1 MYGLVLGLLILDA
14 LILVVVVLMQAGQGG
29 GLAALG
35 GSGGTESFF
44 GGRHAVTWLTK
55 TSWYGGGAF
64 LFLSL
69 VLSFMSASNSVGAT
83 EVQELLRTP
92 VAPVQTA
99 PLPLETE
106 PAAPAVTAPA
116 DAGEGPG
123 GGGAADSGR

>member
-1 MYGLVLGLLILDA
+1 MYGFIIGLLILDS
-14 LILVVVVLMQAGQGG
+14 LILVVVVLLQAGQGG

-55 TSWYGGGAF
+55 TTWVTGGVF

-69 VLSFMSASNSVGAT
+69 VLSFLSASNSIGT
-83 EVQELLRTP
+83 TDVQELLRTP
-92 VAPVQTA
+92 VGPVQTA

-106 PAAPAVTAPA
+106 PLVPTIPAPDDAAQ
-116 DAGEGPG
+116 PG
-123 GGGAADSGR
+123 GAAADSGQ

>member
-1 MYGLVLGLLILDA
+1 MYSLILGLLILDSA
-14 LILVVVVLMQAGQGG
+14 ILMVVVLLQAGQGG

-55 TSWYGGGAF
+55 TTWVTGGVF

-69 VLSFMSASNSVGAT
+69 VLSFMSASSSIGTT

-92 VAPVQTA
+92 AGPVQTA
-99 PLPLETE
+99 PLPLDTE
-106 PAAPAVTAPA
+106 PLAPEVPAPGDAAQP
-116 DAGEGPG
+116 
-123 GGGAADSGR
+123 GGAAPDSGQ

>member
-1 MYGLVLGLLILDA
+1 MYGFIIGLLILDS
-14 LILVVVVLMQAGQGG
+14 LILVVVVLLQAGQGG

-55 TSWYGGGAF
+55 TTWVTGGVF

-69 VLSFMSASNSVGAT
+69 VLSFLSASNSIGT
-83 EVQELLRTP
+83 TDVQELLRTP
-92 VAPVQTA
+92 VGPVQTA

-106 PAAPAVTAPA
+106 PLVPVIPAAD
-116 DAGEGPG
+116 DAAQPG
-123 GGGAADSGR
+123 GTAADSGQ

>member
-1 MYGLVLGLLILDA
+1 MYGFIIGLLILDS
-14 LILVVVVLMQAGQGG
+14 LILVVVVLLQAGQGG

-55 TSWYGGGAF
+55 TTWVTGGVF

-69 VLSFMSASNSVGAT
+69 VLSFLSASNSIGT
-83 EVQELLRTP
+83 TDVQELLRTP
-92 VAPVQTA
+92 VGPVQTA

-106 PAAPAVTAPA
+106 PLVPAIPAPDDAAQ
-116 DAGEGPG
+116 PG
-123 GGGAADSGR
+123 GAAADSGQ

>member
-1 MYGLVLGLLILDA
+1 MYSLILGLLIVDSLV
-14 LILVVVVLMQAGQGG
+14 LVIVILLQAGQGG

-55 TSWYGGGAF
+55 TSWVAGGAF

-69 VLSFMSASNSVGAT
+69 ILSFMSATSAVGT
-83 EVQELLRTP
+83 SEVQELLRTP
-92 VAPVQTA
+92 TTPIQTA

-106 PAAPAVTAPA
+106 HS
-116 DAGEGPG
+116 
-123 GGGAADSGR
+123 SGNL

>member
-1 MYGLVLGLLILDA
+1 MYGFIIGLLILDS
-14 LILVVVVLMQAGQGG
+14 LILVVVVLLQAGQGG

-55 TSWYGGGAF
+55 TTWVTGGVF

-69 VLSFMSASNSVGAT
+69 VLSFLSASNSIGT
-83 EVQELLRTP
+83 TDVQELLRTP
-92 VAPVQTA
+92 VGPVQTA

-106 PAAPAVTAPA
+106 PLVPAILAPDDAAQ
-116 DAGEGPG
+116 PG
-123 GGGAADSGR
+123 GAAADSGQ

>member
-1 MYGLVLGLLILDA
+1 MYGLILGLLITDA
-14 LILVVVVLMQAGQGG
+14 VVLAVVILLQAGQGG

-55 TSWYGGGAF
+55 TSWYAGGAF

-69 VLSFMSASNSVGAT
+69 VLTFMSASNSIGTT

-92 VAPVQTA
+92 STPVQTA

-106 PAAPAVTAPA
+106 PVAPAVPVPNEDGQGAA
-116 DAGEGPG
+116 
-123 GGGAADSGR
+123 GAADSGR

>member
-1 MYGLVLGLLILDA
+1 MYGFIIGLLILDS
-14 LILVVVVLMQAGQGG
+14 LILVVVVLLQAGQGG

-55 TSWYGGGAF
+55 TTWVTGGVF

-69 VLSFMSASNSVGAT
+69 VLSFMSASNSIGT
-83 EVQELLRTP
+83 TDVQELLRTP
-92 VAPVQTA
+92 VGPVQTA

-106 PAAPAVTAPA
+106 PLVPAIPAPDDAAQ
-116 DAGEGPG
+116 PG
-123 GGGAADSGR
+123 GAAADSGQ

>member
-1 MYGLVLGLLILDA
+1 MYGFILSLLIVDSMVL
-14 LILVVVVLMQAGQGG
+14 LVVILLQAGQGG

-55 TSWYGGGAF
+55 TSWVAGGAF

-69 VLSFMSASNSVGAT
+69 VLSVMSASNAVGT
-83 EVQELLRTP
+83 SEVQELLRTP
-92 VAPVQTA
+92 TGPIQTA

-106 PAAPAVTAPA
+106 QPAPSVPAAGQEGGAPA
-116 DAGEGPG
+116 GQ
-123 GGGAADSGR
+123 ADSGQ

>member
-1 MYGLVLGLLILDA
+1 MYGFILSLLIVDSMVL
-14 LILVVVVLMQAGQGG
+14 LVVILLQAGQGG

-55 TSWYGGGAF
+55 TSWVAGGAF

-69 VLSFMSASNSVGAT
+69 VLSVMSASNAVGT
-83 EVQELLRTP
+83 SEVQELLRTP
-92 VAPVQTA
+92 TGLIQTA

-106 PAAPAVTAPA
+106 QPAPSVPAA
-116 DAGEGPG
+116 GQ
-123 GGGAADSGR
+123 ADSGQ

>member
-1 MYGLVLGLLILDA
+1 MFGFILTLLILDA
-14 LILVVVVLMQAGQGG
+14 LVLLVVVLLQAGQGG

-55 TSWYGGGAF
+55 TSWVGGALF

-69 VLSFMSASNSVGAT
+69 ILSFLSASSAVGTT
-83 EVQELLRTP
+83 EVQDLLRTP
-92 VAPVQTA
+92 AGPVQSA

-106 PAAPAVTAPA
+106 PAAPIVPAPA
-116 DAGEGPG
+116 ED
-123 GGGAADSGR
+123 GGGAAADSGQ

>member
-1 MYGLVLGLLILDA
+1 MYGFIIGLLILDS
-14 LILVVVVLMQAGQGG
+14 LILVVVVLLQAGQGG

-55 TSWYGGGAF
+55 TTWAAGGVF

-69 VLSFMSASNSVGAT
+69 VLSFLSASNSIGT
-83 EVQELLRTP
+83 TDVQELLRTP
-92 VAPVQTA
+92 VGPVQTA

-106 PAAPAVTAPA
+106 PLVPAIPAPDDAAQ
-116 DAGEGPG
+116 PG
-123 GGGAADSGR
+123 GAAADSGQ

>member
-1 MYGLVLGLLILDA
+1 MYGFIMALLILDSA
-14 LILVVVVLMQAGQGG
+14 ILMVVVLLQAGQGG

-55 TSWYGGGAF
+55 TTWVTGGVF

-69 VLSFMSASNSVGAT
+69 VLSFMSASNSIGTT

-92 VAPVQTA
+92 AGPVQTA

-106 PAAPAVTAPA
+106 PIAPAVPAPGD
-116 DAGEGPG
+116 DAQPSGA
-123 GGGAADSGR
+123 AADSGQ

>member
-1 MYGLVLGLLILDA
+1 MYGFIIGLLILDS
-14 LILVVVVLMQAGQGG
+14 LILVVVVLLQAGQGG

-55 TSWYGGGAF
+55 TTWVTGGVF

-69 VLSFMSASNSVGAT
+69 VLSFLSASNSIGT
-83 EVQELLRTP
+83 TDVQELLRTP
-92 VAPVQTA
+92 VGPVQTA

-106 PAAPAVTAPA
+106 PLVPAIPAADEAAQ
-116 DAGEGPG
+116 PG
-123 GGGAADSGR
+123 GTAADSGQ

>member
-1 MYGLVLGLLILDA
+1 MYGLITGLLILDA
-14 LILVVVVLMQAGQGG
+14 LILMVVVLLQAGQGG

-55 TSWYGGGAF
+55 TTWVAGGAF

-69 VLSFMSASNSVGAT
+69 VLSFLSASNSLGT
-83 EVQELLRTP
+83 TDVQELLRTP
-92 VAPVQTA
+92 TGPVQTA

-106 PAAPAVTAPA
+106 PVPPAAG
-116 DAGEGPG
+116 DAAQP
-123 GGGAADSGR
+123 GGAAPDSGR

>member
-1 MYGLVLGLLILDA
+1 MYGFILGLLILDST
-14 LILVVVVLMQAGQGG
+14 ILAVVVLLQAGQGG

-55 TSWYGGGAF
+55 TTWATGGTF

-69 VLSFMSASNSVGAT
+69 VLSFMSASNSIGT
-83 EVQELLRTP
+83 TDVQELLRTP
-92 VAPVQTA
+92 AGPVQTA

-106 PAAPAVTAPA
+106 PAAPIVPAP
-116 DAGEGPG
+116 GEQAQPG
-123 GGGAADSGR
+123 GAAADSGQ

>member
-1 MYGLVLGLLILDA
+1 MYGFIIGLLILDS
-14 LILVVVVLMQAGQGG
+14 LILVVIVLLQAGQGG

-55 TSWYGGGAF
+55 TTWVTGGVF

-69 VLSFMSASNSVGAT
+69 VLSFLSASNSIGT
-83 EVQELLRTP
+83 TDVQELLRTP
-92 VAPVQTA
+92 VGPVQTA

-106 PAAPAVTAPA
+106 PLVPAIPAPDDAAQ
-116 DAGEGPG
+116 PG
-123 GGGAADSGR
+123 GAAADSGQ

>member
-1 MYGLVLGLLILDA
+1 MYSFILGLLILDSA
-14 LILVVVVLMQAGQGG
+14 ILMVVVLLQAGQGG

-55 TSWYGGGAF
+55 TTWATGGAF

-69 VLSFMSASNSVGAT
+69 VLSFMSASSSIGTT

-92 VAPVQTA
+92 AGPVQTA

-106 PAAPAVTAPA
+106 PLAPEVPAPGDTAQ
-116 DAGEGPG
+116 PG
-123 GGGAADSGR
+123 GAVPDSGD

>member
-1 MYGLVLGLLILDA
+1 MYSFILTMLIVDS
-14 LILVVVVLMQAGQGG
+14 VVLTVVILLQAGQGG

-55 TSWYGGGAF
+55 TSWVSGGVF

-69 VLSFMSASNSVGAT
+69 VLSIMSASSAVGT
-83 EVQELLRTP
+83 SEVQELLRTP
-92 VAPVQTA
+92 TTPIQTA

-106 PAAPAVTAPA
+106 QPAPVVPSAGPEDGAPA
-116 DAGEGPG
+116 GQ
-123 GGGAADSGR
+123 ADSGQ

>member
-1 MYGLVLGLLILDA
+1 MYGFILGLLILDA
-14 LILVVVVLMQAGQGG
+14 IILLTVVLLQAGQGG

-55 TSWYGGGAF
+55 TTWVTGGGF

-69 VLSFMSASNSVGAT
+69 VLSFMSASNAIGTT
-83 EVQELLRTP
+83 EVQDLLRTP
-92 VAPVQTA
+92 AGPVQTA

-106 PAAPAVTAPA
+106 PAAPEITVPQ
-116 DAGEGPG
+116 
-123 GGGAADSGR
+123 GGAPEGGVQADSGQ

>member
-1 MYGLVLGLLILDA
+1 MYGFIIGLLILDS
-14 LILVVVVLMQAGQGG
+14 LILVVVVLLQAGQGG

-55 TSWYGGGAF
+55 TTWVTGGVF

-69 VLSFMSASNSVGAT
+69 VLSFLSASNSIGT
-83 EVQELLRTP
+83 TDVQELLRTP
-92 VAPVQTA
+92 VGPVQTA

-106 PAAPAVTAPA
+106 PLVPAIPAAD
-116 DAGEGPG
+116 DAAQPG
-123 GGGAADSGR
+123 GTAADSGQ

>member
-1 MYGLVLGLLILDA
+1 MYGFIIGLLILDS
-14 LILVVVVLMQAGQGG
+14 LILVVVVLLQAGQGG

-55 TSWYGGGAF
+55 TTWVTGGVF

-69 VLSFMSASNSVGAT
+69 VLSFLSASNSIGT
-83 EVQELLRTP
+83 TDVQELLRTP
-92 VAPVQTA
+92 VGPVQTA

-106 PAAPAVTAPA
+106 PLVPAISAPDDAAQ
-116 DAGEGPG
+116 PG
-123 GGGAADSGR
+123 GAAADSGQ

>member
-1 MYGLVLGLLILDA
+1 MYGFIIGLLILDS
-14 LILVVVVLMQAGQGG
+14 LILVVVVLLQAGQGG

-55 TSWYGGGAF
+55 TTWVTGGVF

-69 VLSFMSASNSVGAT
+69 VLSFLSASNSIGT
-83 EVQELLRTP
+83 TDVQELLRTP
-92 VAPVQTA
+92 VGPVQTA

-106 PAAPAVTAPA
+106 PLAPAIPVPN
-116 DAGEGPG
+116 DAAQPG
-123 GGGAADSGR
+123 GAAADSGQ